1 PRRRAARGARG
12 PRRARAQHALR
23 AAARSA
29 HGLRGRAVLPRGTP
43 RERGTGMSAPEVLLQ
58 AGALAVDRARSRVL
72 HDVAME
78 LRAGEALAVVG
89 PNAAGKSTLVQAL
102 AGLLPAAA
110 GEVRLAGRP
119 LGEWPRDARARTLAL
134 VTSREEGL
142 DSLSVGDRV
151 ALGRYPHR
159 GPFQPYVAE
168 DDAAVA
174 RALARTGIAHLA
186 ARRLGTLSAG
196 ERQLTTLA
204 RGLAQEP
211 RVLLLDEPAAH
222 LDVGHQLQL
231 FGTLDEVRRAGVG
244 VIAVIH
250 DIARAAAWAERMLLL
265 QEGRIAAQGAPRS

>member
-1 PRRRAARGARG
+1 
-12 PRRARAQHALR
+12 
-23 AAARSA
+23 
-29 HGLRGRAVLPRGTP
+29 
-43 RERGTGMSAPEVLLQ
+43 MSATDVLLQ
-58 AGALAVDRARSRVL
+58 ASALAVDRGRRRVL
-72 HDVAME
+72 QDVTLE

-102 AGLLPAAA
+102 AGLLKAAG

-119 LGEWPRDARARTLAL
+119 LAEWPRDARARSLAL
-134 VTSREEGL
+134 VTSREEGI
-142 DSLSVGDRV
+142 DSLSVADRV

-159 GPFQPYVAE
+159 GPFQPFVAE
-168 DDAAVA
+168 DEAAVA

-231 FGTLDEVRRAGVG
+231 FHTLDEVR
-244 VIAVIH
+244 
-250 DIARAAAWAERMLLL
+250 
-265 QEGRIAAQGAPRS
+265 